1 MVPYKYL
8 CILKQ
13 FQRWF
18 CLITCREND
27 AKLPIILDAKSQRKL
42 LKKRKKSIERRQ
54 IWLGGIFLDGSY
66 LWDNDAKSLVSD
78 GFQAWLPGQPD
89 NFQNN
94 EECLM
99 MNQKG
104 RWYDVTC
111 DSQGYVMCE
120 KCTNCESITATQPLS
135 CPNNC
140 SGEGICDSATGQCSC
155 NSGRKGTDC
164 SSKKQ
169 LSHIF
174 RASCN
179 GFPIKDHKK
188 TSKTINTLKITKT

>member
-1 MVPYKYL
+1 MVIATYTY
-8 CILKQ
+8 ILKG
-13 FQRWF
+13 FQGSF
-18 CLITCREND
+18 YLIICREND

-42 LKKRKKSIERRQ
+42 LKKRKESIERRQ

-120 KCTNCESITATQPLS
+120 KCTNCESIIATQPLS

-140 SGEGICDSATGQCSC
+140 SGEGICDSATGQCLC

-164 SSKKQ
+164 SSKK
-169 LSHIF
+169 
-174 RASCN
+174 
-179 GFPIKDHKK
+179 
-188 TSKTINTLKITKT
+188 